1 MISLTSL
8 FGKDAAI
15 TRETDFQV
23 LLLVNILGPLG
34 SGIVSPVLNSLT
46 DPFGVSAADIGL
58 MISVFTAPAIVMI
71 PLMGMLTD
79 RYGRKPILVFASL
92 LYGIA
97 GAGIAFTTDF
107 RVVLALRLLQGVG
120 FAGIVPVLITSIGDM
135 YDGSREATA
144 QGIRFTGSGVTQA
157 VFPLLA
163 GILVVF
169 AWQYPLLLYAVAI
182 PIALIVY
189 LWFTEPT
196 DADVDPSAVEVRDQL
211 HALAGLVRQ
220 RRVFAMVIA
229 RGLPVAVWIGF
240 LTYNSVVVV
249 EVMGGTPA
257 QAGGLVA
264 VSSLAYA
271 GAASQAGRITAMF
284 DSRLYPLIGANL
296 ALTAGFAVML
306 FAPTLGI
313 AAVGIGLAGAGFGL
327 VLSLYRSIITGL
339 ATQSLRGSLVSLAEA
354 FGRVTATATP
364 IAMGAAIAVLTQPI
378 GFAAAVQWAGLAV
391 GIIGG
396 VGGAVCMI
404 VVSLSPPVRHDPLPG

>member
-8 FGKDAAI
+8 FGKDASI
-15 TRETDFQV
+15 VRETNFQV

-46 DPFGVSAADIGL
+46 GPFGVSAADIGL
-58 MISVFTAPAIVMI
+58 VISVFTAPAILMI
-71 PLMGMLTD
+71 PLMGLLTD
-79 RYGRKPILVFASL
+79 RYGRKPILVFASFL
-92 LYGIA
+92 FGVC

-107 RVVLALRLLQGVG
+107 RIVLGLRLLQGVG

-144 QGIRFTGSGVTQA
+144 QGIRFTGSGLTQA

-163 GILVVF
+163 GILVAF

-182 PIALIVY
+182 PIAAIV
-189 LWFTEPT
+189 LVWFTEPT
-196 DADVDPSAVEVRDQL
+196 GESVSPAQFDPMEQL
-211 HALAGLVRQ
+211 RGLRFLVRQ
-220 RRVFAMVIA
+220 RRVFMMVIA

-271 GAASQAGRITAMF
+271 GAASQAGRITALF
-284 DSRLYPLIGANL
+284 DSRLYPLILANL
-296 ALTAGFAVML
+296 AMTVGFGVML
-306 FAPTLGI
+306 FAPSMSV
-313 AAVGIGLAGAGFGL
+313 AAAGIGLAGAGFGV

-354 FGRVTATATP
+354 FGRVAATATP
-364 IAMGAAIAVLTQPI
+364 VAMGATIAFLTPVI
-378 GFAAAVQWAGLAV
+378 GFSPAVQWAGMAV
-391 GIIGG
+391 GVTGG
-396 VGGAVCMI
+396 IGGAVCMI
-404 VVSLSPPVRHDPLPG
+404 LVRVSPPVRYDGLPT

>member
-8 FGKDAAI
+8 FGKEASVV
-15 TRETDFQV
+15 RETNFQV

-46 DPFGVSAADIGL
+46 GPFGVTAADIGL

-71 PLMGMLTD
+71 PLMGVLTD
-79 RYGRKPILVFASL
+79 RYGRKPILVFASFI
-92 LYGIA
+92 YGIG

-107 RVVLALRLLQGVG
+107 HIVLALRLLQGVG

-135 YDGSREATA
+135 YAGSREATA
-144 QGIRFTGSGVTQA
+144 QGIRFTGSGLTQA

-163 GILVVF
+163 GILVAF

-182 PIALIVY
+182 PIAAIVFV
-189 LWFTEPT
+189 WFTEPT
-196 DADVDPSAVEVRDQL
+196 DESVEPNEFNLSAQ
-211 HALAGLVRQ
+211 LAGLGYLLRQ
-220 RRVFAMVIA
+220 RRVFLMVIA

-249 EVMGGTPA
+249 EVLDGTPA

-271 GAASQAGRITAMF
+271 GAASQAGRITAFF
-284 DSRLYPLIGANL
+284 DSRLYPLLGGNFALAIGF
-296 ALTAGFAVML
+296 GVML
-306 FAPTLGI
+306 FAPSLI
-313 AAVGIGLAGAGFGL
+313 VAAAGIGLAGGGFGI

-354 FGRVTATATP
+354 FGRVTATITP
-364 IAMGAAIAVLTQPI
+364 IAMGATITVGTPI
-378 GFAAAVQWAGLAV
+378 VGFAGAVQFAGLGV

-396 VGGAVCMI
+396 IGGVICMLL
-404 VVSLSPPVRHDPLPG
+404 VRLSPQVRYDGLPA